1 MPIPSGVDKKK
12 SKVYIEKGLGTEN
25 YVQILPE
32 SFCEEGFVAD
42 SFWPVSSHFLKQ
54 YTDSVEERIAPFAG
68 ATAVM
73 TGKIGTVPQAE
84 PADRMSF
91 LRGDG
96 KWTKVT
102 ITDDKVKCIL
112 NKEKKFYLIGTEIA
126 DTNTGQTSF
135 DTGVFVTRN
144 PGELQA
150 THFIG
155 NLTGN
160 VVGNLEGTA
169 KRARYDAN
177 GNEISTFYAKDSQ
190 LGDYSPVGH
199 KHSSADMNAMTG
211 YSKGTST
218 AAISTDDTLNK
229 AIGKLESRL
238 DVSATL
244 NSPHLSGVPTTPT
257 PGSNS
262 VQNQIANKEY
272 VDSKI
277 SDLIGGAGSA
287 LDTLK
292 EIQSALGNDPN
303 FAATMTTK
311 LGTKLDKTS
320 ANYVK
325 TLSISDNTAG
335 TGQILKVQRGDDTT
349 YNLTI
354 KDTVIYPA
362 TAVPKVDGTGAVG
375 TSVKY
380 AREDHVH
387 PLQTIISAT
396 PAGTSWVT
404 GVQAGKALVSATT
417 TSYGALL
424 NAPTKNYRVGLS
436 TYPSSNDLVYLYSV
450 TNANVSAGTNTTA
463 KALTWNA
470 ATGELTANSFKGAA
484 SSCSGNSATATALAT
499 ARNFYVADNSAT
511 NTGPA
516 TSFNGSANATIKLP
530 ATIKANITGNCSGSS
545 GSCTGNAK
553 TATTL
558 ATARKINGVAF
569 NGSADITITTS
580 DNTKLPLTGGTVT
593 GATYFTTDYY
603 RKDTGAVKGTAPSSN
618 RWQNGVRFVDNN
630 NVAFGGIERG
640 YLSDRTNRINMIV
653 YKGTDTT
660 TSPNAQIG
668 VGYDANGN
676 WFTYAPTPAGDD
688 NSTKIATTAWVQS
701 KVGGAGGLNILP
713 TGGWEDRSNGVTYT
727 ADSNGWV
734 YGRNSKYKTCGTTTK
749 LRVHGIDYWLQ
760 SCSYGSW
767 TCANDQTIIVPV
779 KKGQTYRAYN
789 LDSCGFLR
797 SY

>member
-25 YVQILPE
+25 YIQILPE

-277 SDLIGGAGSA
+277 SDLIGGAGST

-396 PAGTSWVT
+396 PSGTSWVT

-450 TNANVSAGTNTTA
+450 TNANVNAGTNTTA

-470 ATGELTANSFKGAA
+470 ATGELTANSFKGNISGA
-484 SSCSGNSATATALAT
+484 STSCSGNAATATKLAT
-499 ARNFYVADNSAT
+499 ARNFYIADNSST

-545 GSCTGNAK
+545 GSCTGNAA
-553 TATTL
+553 TATKL

-569 NGSADITITTS
+569 NGTADITITTS

-603 RKDTGAVKGTAPSSN
+603 RKDTGATKGTAPSSN
-618 RWQNGVRFVDNN
+618 RWQNGVRFVDKNN
-630 NVAFGGIERG
+630 IAFGGIERG

-676 WFTYAPTPAGDD
+676 WFTYAPTPGGDD
-688 NSTKIATTAWVQS
+688 HSTKIATTEWVNG
-701 KVGGAGGLNILP
+701 KIGGSYSMVPNYPGNYWRN
-713 TGGWEDRSNGVTYT
+713 GWTTYT
-727 ADSNGWV
+727 ADRNGFI
-734 YGRNSKYKTCGTTTK
+734 
-749 LRVHGIDYWLQ
+749 LVHGSSDVNIAGAEMHNTFW
-760 SCSYGSW
+760 SYSSHQ
-767 TCANDQTIIVPV
+767 NKSIIYPIA
-779 KKGQTYRAYN
+779 KGQYYWTN
-789 LDSCGFLR
+789 TGCWFVPSM
-797 SY
+797 

>member
-12 SKVYIEKGLGTEN
+12 SKVYIERGLGTEN

-68 ATAVM
+68 ATAIM

-96 KWTKVT
+96 KWTKIT

-144 PGELQA
+144 QGELQA

-155 NLTGN
+155 NLTGD

-169 KRARYDAN
+169 KYARYDAN
-177 GNEISTFYAKDSQ
+177 GNEISTFYAKDSK
-190 LGDYSPVGH
+190 LGDYSLVGH
-199 KHSSADMNAMTG
+199 KHSSTDMNTMTG

-229 AIGKLESRL
+229 AIGKLEYRL
-238 DVSATL
+238 DISAT
-244 NSPHLSGVPTTPT
+244 NESPHLTGIPTAPT
-257 PGSNS
+257 PGNNS
-262 VQNQIANKEY
+262 AQNQIANKEY
-272 VDSKI
+272 VDTKV
-277 SDLIGGAGSA
+277 SDLIGGAGET
-287 LDTLK
+287 LNTLK
-292 EIQSALGNDPN
+292 EIETALGKDPN

-311 LGTKLDKTS
+311 LGTKLDQNS

-325 TLSISDNTAG
+325 TISISDNTSG
-335 TGQILKVQRGDDTT
+335 TGQILKIQRGDNTT

-362 TAVPKVDGTGAVG
+362 TAAPKISGTAAVG

-404 GVQAGKALVSATT
+404 GVQTGKALVSATT
-417 TSYGALL
+417 TSYGAML

-450 TNANVSAGTNTTA
+450 TNANVSAGSNTTA

-470 ATGELTANSFKGAA
+470 ATGELSATSFKGNISGA
-484 SSCSGNSATATALAT
+484 STSCSGNAATATTATTATTAGTANKLGTATVGSATRPIYLNGGTAT
-499 ARNFYVADNSAT
+499 ASGANVGNAT
-511 NTGPA
+511 TPVYLSGGVITACSNASGVPTGTIIWYGGGGAPSGYLVCNGQAVSRTTYAALYGVIGTRFGSGNGSSTFNVPNLVNRFIEGA
-516 TSFNGSANATIKLP
+516 TSGIGGTLDAGLP
-530 ATIKANITGNCSGSS
+530 NITGRTCRVFGGNWSTYPSS
-545 GSCTGNAK
+545 GAFRASR
-553 TATTL
+553 TL
-558 ATARKINGVAF
+558 
-569 NGSADITITTS
+569 
-580 DNTKLPLTGGTVT
+580 
-593 GATYFTTDYY
+593 
-603 RKDTGAVKGTAPSSN
+603 
-618 RWQNGVRFVDNN
+618 
-630 NVAFGGIERG
+630 
-640 YLSDRTNRINMIV
+640 DRC
-653 YKGTDTT
+653 Y
-660 TSPNAQIG
+660 
-668 VGYDANGN
+668 
-676 WFTYAPTPAGDD
+676 
-688 NSTKIATTAWVQS
+688 KIANDNQ
-701 KVGGAGGLNILP
+701 
-713 TGGWEDRSNGVTYT
+713 
-727 ADSNGWV
+727 NGWV
-734 YGRNSKYKTCGTTTK
+734 NLNFNASNSNGIYGRSSTVQPPAIK
-749 LRVHGIDYWLQ
+749 LLPCIKV
-760 SCSYGSW
+760 
-767 TCANDQTIIVPV
+767 
-779 KKGQTYRAYN
+779 
-789 LDSCGFLR
+789 
-797 SY
+797 